1 MGQAVFDAIS
11 SAVDGTFEGG
21 NFEYGFADGYLV
33 VDREGSEV
41 PLTPEAEADLAK
53 YEEMLIAGDI
63 VAPVSE
69 EDLVE
74 YLDTLG

>member
-1 MGQAVFDAIS
+1 MGEAVFDAIS

-41 PLTPEAEADLAK
+41 PLTAEAEADLAK
-53 YEEMLIAGDI
+53 YQEMLTAGEI
-63 VAPVSE
+63 VAPFSE
-69 EDLVE
+69 EDLDV
-74 YLDTLG
+74 YLDSLE

>member
-1 MGQAVFDAIS
+1 M
-11 SAVDGTFEGG
+11 
-21 NFEYGFADGYLV
+21 
-33 VDREGSEV
+33 

-53 YEEMLIAGDI
+53 YEDMLIAGDI

-74 YLDTLG
+74 YLDTLE